1 MELMTHL
8 LILVIMSRLLGRI
21 FASFGYLEIIG
32 EIIAGLILGPALLGI
47 VEPSKELAG
56 IVELGV
62 FLLMFSAGLE
72 MELREIVDSLK
83 RRSLLLAACGFFI
96 PLSAGIGVG
105 YAFHLGLTQ
114 SVCIGL
120 CMAITALPVVIRF
133 LGSANIL
140 DTDLGHNI
148 IGAAIIIDIA
158 ALLVLG
164 IVFDTSEIT
173 SMGTL
178 LSSVGS
184 TGLKMI
190 AFFTVILLVNRFLR
204 SEIHH
209 VKRTERLFKKLIDR
223 FGEEAIFGLGVFFVM
238 IFSAISEKLGFHF
251 IIGAFFGGLLLN
263 RDIIGE
269 DYFKQMSHT
278 LGSISNGF
286 LTPVFFAYI
295 GLQFSTDAFDNIW
308 LAASIL
314 GAGYIFKTFGSWMGA
329 KLAGFSKVNSLKAGV
344 LLNSRGVLDLIV
356 ADLAFERGYINS
368 TVFSILVILG
378 ISTVLVNP
386 IMYSKLVPSG
396 KDEPPPET
404 VDEKSEPNSPINPEE
419 SPNET

>member
-32 EIIAGLILGPALLGI
+32 EIVAGLILGPALLGV
-47 VEPSKELAG
+47 VETSKELSG

-62 FLLMFSAGLE
+62 FLLIFSAGLE
-72 MELREIVDSLK
+72 MELKEIIDSLK
-83 RRSLLLAACGFFI
+83 KKSLLLAAFGFII

-105 YAFHLGLTQ
+105 YAFQLGLNQ

-133 LGSANIL
+133 LGSAKIL
-140 DTDLGHNI
+140 DTELGHNI
-148 IGAAIIIDIA
+148 IGAAILIDIA

-164 IVFDTSEIT
+164 IVFDSNEVTSYI
-173 SMGTL
+173 TL
-178 LSSVGS
+178 LKSVGS
-184 TGLKMI
+184 TGLKMLG
-190 AFFTVILLVNRFLR
+190 FFTVILLVNKFLR

-263 RDIIGE
+263 KDIIGD

-295 GLQFSTDAFDNIW
+295 GLQFSTDAFDHIP
-308 LAASIL
+308 LAISIL
-314 GAGYIFKTFGSWMGA
+314 LAGYIFKTSGSWLGA
-329 KLAGFSKVNSLKAGV
+329 RLGGFNKSDSMKAGV

-386 IMYSKLVPSG
+386 ILYRKLASKDDSTDDNNV
-396 KDEPPPET
+396 EATT
-404 VDEKSEPNSPINPEE
+404 VIDSKEL
-419 SPNET
+419 PNEN